1 MLNLKSMTVFRCD
14 HQTHLQN
21 GCFLT
26 NTWYNKTALC
36 FVLSW
41 ANPMGGEWD
50 LCTVHAVAWLQVRF
64 SIFSCVLTV
73 QVYFYGFP
81 ATFFAHLGIK

>member
-1 MLNLKSMTVFRCD
+1 
-14 HQTHLQN
+14 
-21 GCFLT
+21 
-26 NTWYNKTALC
+26 
-36 FVLSW
+36 
-41 ANPMGGEWD
+41 MGGEWD
-50 LCTVHAVAWLQVRF
+50 LCTVHALAWLQVRF